1 MGSPLYVIQNSKYF
15 YQYFMMIIHCEMSD
29 WLKLAFLSL
38 YWASFFFSGFI
49 EIKLMYSTVKVSGVQ
64 CNELN

>member
-1 MGSPLYVIQNSKYF
+1 
-15 YQYFMMIIHCEMSD
+15 MMIIHCEMSD

-64 CNELN
+64 RNELT